1 MKIETLRDVLEFTQ
15 KYHHAL
21 SESMQQCEKESEQA
35 RSKLLLSYL
44 SEHEQKLSDT
54 IKHYEE
60 DASLN
65 ALNTWCYDYLDKQ
78 PIVPSAQCD
87 QPFSEWS
94 TEEIIV
100 EVERIHSEIINLY
113 KHLQDLVGTP
123 SAVELIKGPVN
134 LEEHEAMRMAHST
147 NRLIDL

>member
-15 KYHHAL
+15 QYHHNL
-21 SESMQQCEKESEQA
+21 SESMKQCEIESDIA

-44 SEHEQKLSDT
+44 SAHEEKLSET

-65 ALNTWCYDYLDKQ
+65 ALNTWCYDYLDKH
-78 PIVPSAQCD
+78 PILPNAKCD

-94 TEEIIV
+94 TEEIIN
-100 EVERIHSEIINLY
+100 EIERIHNDIINLY
-113 KHLQDLVGTP
+113 KHLENVAGTP
-123 SAVELIKGPVN
+123 SAIELIQGLVS
-134 LEEHEAMRMAHST
+134 LEEHEAMRMTHST
-147 NRLIDL
+147 NRLNDL